1 MRSNE
6 LIYAKLEQ
14 ALKYLCET
22 ETKLKP
28 FIDKVTDIM
37 LHKISEDE
45 VTAKEAYEMFLG
57 IQEYY
62 TNSVLLITKIQ
73 EVIDYRE

>member
-1 MRSNE
+1 
-6 LIYAKLEQ
+6 
-14 ALKYLCET
+14 
-22 ETKLKP
+22 
-28 FIDKVTDIM
+28 M

>member
-6 LIYAKLEQ
+6 LIYAKLQE

-22 ETKLKP
+22 ERKLKP

-57 IQEYY
+57 LQEYY